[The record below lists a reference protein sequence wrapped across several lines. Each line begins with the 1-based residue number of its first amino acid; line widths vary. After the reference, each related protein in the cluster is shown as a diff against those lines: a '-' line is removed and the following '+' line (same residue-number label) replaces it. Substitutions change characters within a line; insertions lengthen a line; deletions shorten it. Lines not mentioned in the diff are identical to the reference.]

1 MLCRNLALGMAP
13 YLINVINVAPGAI
26 ATPMNGETLE
36 DPVRQAA
43 LEREIS
49 PSWAGTAEEA
59 TGWSPSW
66 LAVILRKSPAWPASL
81 TLG

>member
-1 MLCRNLALGMAP
+1 
-13 YLINVINVAPGAI
+13 
-26 ATPMNGETLE
+26 MNGETLE